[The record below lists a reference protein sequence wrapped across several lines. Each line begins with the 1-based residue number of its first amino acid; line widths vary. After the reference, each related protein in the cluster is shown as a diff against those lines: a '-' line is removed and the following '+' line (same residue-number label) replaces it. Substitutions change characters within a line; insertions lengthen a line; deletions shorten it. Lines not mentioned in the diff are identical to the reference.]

1 MYKSSFL
8 IFVFLLGTFV
18 HATAQR
24 TDTAQAIEVDV
35 ASQLP
40 DVIKEVAVYRQ
51 TPMAF
56 EKLNLADIQ
65 RNNHGQDIPLV
76 LENTVSAVATSDAG
90 NGIGYTGIRI
100 RGVDASRINVTLNG
114 IPYND
119 AESQAVFWV
128 NLPTSLRQR
137 NRFRFNEESV
147 LPPLE
152 EELLEEVLP

>member
-1 MYKSSFL
+1 MKAYLFGCRLECFFNLKMLIMYKSSFL

-40 DVIKEVAVYRQ
+40 DVVIKEVAVYRQ

-90 NGIGYTGIRI
+90 NGMVIRDTNSWCG
-100 RGVDASRINVTLNG
+100 RKPNQCHA
-114 IPYND
+114 
-119 AESQAVFWV
+119 
-128 NLPTSLRQR
+128 
-137 NRFRFNEESV
+137 
-147 LPPLE
+147 
-152 EELLEEVLP
+152 

>member
-1 MYKSSFL
+1 M
-8 IFVFLLGTFV
+8 
-18 HATAQR
+18 
-24 TDTAQAIEVDV
+24 

-40 DVIKEVAVYRQ
+40 DVVIKEVAVYRQ

-128 NLPTSLRQR
+128 NLRTSLRQR
-137 NRFRFNEESV
+137 NRFKFNEESV

-152 EELLEEVLP
+152 EELLEEVL